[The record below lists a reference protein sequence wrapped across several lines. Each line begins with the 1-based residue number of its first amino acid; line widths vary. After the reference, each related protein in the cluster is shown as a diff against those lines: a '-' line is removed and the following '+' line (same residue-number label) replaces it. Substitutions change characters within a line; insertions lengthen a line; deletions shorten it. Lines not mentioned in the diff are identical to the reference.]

1 MEPPRPPDADSLLSD
16 ATSVIPLTPPA
27 QSAEA
32 YYTESDDETAA
43 DFLMRM
49 GRQQT
54 ALRRRRR
61 RTRAAGFVAGFVL
74 VALISGGLGALVC
87 WLALR

>member
-1 MEPPRPPDADSLLSD
+1 MEPLRLPDTESLLSD
-16 ATSVIPLTPPA
+16 TSVIPLTPPT
-27 QSAEA
+27 QTPEA

-43 DFLMRM
+43 DFLVRM

-61 RTRAAGFVAGFVL
+61 RTRAAGFVAAFVL

-87 WLALR
+87 WLAYR